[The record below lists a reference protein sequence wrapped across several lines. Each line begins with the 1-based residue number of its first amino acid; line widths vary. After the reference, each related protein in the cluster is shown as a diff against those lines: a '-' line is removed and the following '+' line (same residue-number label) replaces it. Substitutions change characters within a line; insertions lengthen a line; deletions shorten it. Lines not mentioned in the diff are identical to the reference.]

1 MRTVAEVG
9 LEAARLGT
17 GALRLWGRLW
27 PQLIG
32 VLLLGWAGRHG
43 ALLLS
48 AEVTDEWPWLVV
60 PTVAL
65 GLVAVA
71 ASTVVAL
78 RLAATS
84 LGVERLLQAAGE
96 AADPDDRDRSPLRL
110 LTVVLLPF
118 LAVYTAFGHAESL
131 AGTLVNT
138 TQLAQGLGA
147 PVLVALDPT
156 GSGWTVLGV
165 SAALI
170 ALFLLRRVVD
180 RAYRRTGQAL
190 LGLLTVLVEACFLF
204 LVLLSGFRVL
214 ELLRS
219 WWSERRLLGWWSE
232 LWADLAA
239 GFAVLRVDL
248 PAVWDRTVELWSTLL
263 WPVLWERLSE
273 PVAWLALAA
282 LVFGSRVLSLAD
294 VWQRMAESAPAAV
307 ARPRLRDRLHRAAAS
322 ATGVR
327 RVALQVQQV
336 LLGDVDDKYLPT
348 WQSLRLVLRAGLG
361 LLGGYLV
368 AFTALQLL
376 ALVLDH
382 LLTRLVGPSDVG
394 LWALLQPFLT
404 LDGDVLVMS
413 LQVSLLAVAFS
424 SALSRFAV
432 RAGAVPATTAPAG
445 LRPSTRVG
453 AVGRLGVV
461 VLLCTVL
468 GLATVVLRQQDE
480 ALVVRAAVGQTADV
494 SGRVVTVSA
503 PRFGQR
509 LLREGGQEVEA
520 VSELAVVVVPVEL
533 VAPGPAG
540 APVTAR
546 LVGDGRRYDPQ
557 FGLGQLD
564 ADAGYRT
571 RGTFVFEVDPVDIA
585 PGLRVEVRPLEIYRG
600 YNAELR
606 VDLGLDAATA
616 LQHRRDL
623 VDAQVECLPTPV
635 TEGLR

>member
-1 MRTVAEVG
+1 MAEIG
-9 LEAARLGT
+9 LEAARLGAE
-17 GALRLWGRLW
+17 ALRLWARLW
-27 PQLIG
+27 PQLLG
-32 VLLLGWAGRHG
+32 VLLLGWAGRHA

-165 SAALI
+165 SVVLVG
-170 ALFLLRRVVD
+170 LFLLRRVVD
-180 RAYRRTGQAL
+180 RLYRRTGQAV

-204 LVLLSGFRVL
+204 LVLLSGFRLL

-232 LWADLAA
+232 LGADLAA

-248 PAVWDRTVELWSTLL
+248 PAVWDRAVELWSTLL
-263 WPVLWERLSE
+263 WPVVWERLSE

-294 VWQRMAESAPAAV
+294 VWQRMAESAPAPV

-376 ALVLDH
+376 ALLLDH
-382 LLTRLVGPSDVG
+382 LLTCLVGPSDVG

-404 LDGDVLVMS
+404 LDSDVLVMS
-413 LQVSLLAVAFS
+413 LQVSVLAVAFS

-432 RAGAVPATTAPAG
+432 RAGAVPATPAG
-445 LRPSTRVG
+445 VRPSIRVG
-453 AVGRLGVV
+453 AASRLGVA
-461 VLLCTVL
+461 VLLCTLL
-468 GLATVVLRQQDE
+468 GLASVVLRQQDE
-480 ALVVRAAVGQTADV
+480 AQLVRAAVGETADV
-494 SGRVVTVSA
+494 SGRLVTVSA

-520 VSELAVVVVPVEL
+520 TSELAIVVVPVEL

-540 APVTAR
+540 APMTAD
-546 LVGDGRRYDPQ
+546 LVSDRRRYDTQ
-557 FGLGQLD
+557 FGLGQVD
-564 ADAGYRT
+564 AEAGYRT
-571 RGTFVFEVDPVDIA
+571 RSTFVFEIDPDDIR
-585 PGLRVEVRPLEIYRG
+585 PGLGIEVRPLEIYRG

-606 VDLGLDAATA
+606 VDLGLDAGSAQQ
-616 LQHRRDL
+616 LRSDL
-623 VDAQVECLPTPV
+623 VDAPVECLPAPL